1 MRNKKQKPIRSQGPW
16 IITSYSDIQNQGEDD
31 EYDAGYIQFEHHET
45 GAVICY
51 EMDWLRSERS
61 YKGEKPP
68 LLLSVWNMF
77 LKDTPVISGF
87 VYRMT
92 KDHIQV
98 SWHVSR
104 KVGCFKYVLIDT
116 GKSPAVSLVERIF
129 SDLSNRK
136 IDMAAFL
143 RTLDGI
149 QKHEED
155 KKAPVIDL
163 DDMRKK
169 MKTS

>member
-1 MRNKKQKPIRSQGPW
+1 MKKKKQKPIRPQGPW

-51 EMDWLRSERS
+51 EMDWLRSQRTYS
-61 YKGEKPP
+61 GEKAPT
-68 LLLSVWNMF
+68 LLNIWDML
-77 LKDTPVISGF
+77 LKRTPGISGF
-87 VYRMT
+87 IYQMT
-92 KDHIQV
+92 SEHEHV